1 MIFFY
6 CYTILLLALLVMGHY
21 LPYQNFRHGYH
32 SYLQRNLVVRLHL
45 SLEHQ
50 LLSAPELF
58 ESKINI

>member
-1 MIFFY
+1 
-6 CYTILLLALLVMGHY
+6 MGHY